1 MTAEYDEVRR
11 RLNTGELYVDYGPGL
26 EALEAERTA
35 GKELVHDFNLTRP
48 SATAERERIL
58 RALLGSMGEGVWI
71 EPTLRVSYGSHVS
84 VGSHVY
90 ANFGLVLVDDADVR
104 IGDRVL
110 LGPNVVITTAG
121 HPIDPVVRATDAQF
135 SAPVTIE
142 EGAWLGA
149 GVVVLPGVT
158 IGAGSVIGSGRVGSR
173 SSPGGVVGVGTPCGG
188 RRAIGPEDA
197 QFAYRPPA
205 VAPMPR

>member
-1 MTAEYDEVRR
+1 MTR

-48 SATAERERIL
+48 SQTAERERIL
-58 RALLGSMGEGVWI
+58 RDLFGSIGEGVWI
-71 EPTLRVSYGSHVS
+71 EPTLRVSYGSHTHL
-84 VGSHVY
+84 GSHVY
-90 ANFGLVLVDDADVR
+90 ANFGLVLVDDAEVR

-110 LGPNVVITTAG
+110 FGPNVVITTAG
-121 HPIDPVVRATDAQF
+121 HPIDPAVRATDAQF
-135 SAPVTIE
+135 SAPVVIE

-158 IGAGSVIGSGRVGSR
+158 IGAGSVIGSGSVVSR
-173 SSPGGVVGVGTPCGG
+173 SIPAGVVAVGTPC
-188 RRAIGPEDA
+188 RVLREIGPQDA
-197 QFAYRPPA
+197 EFAHRPPA
-205 VAPMPR
+205 TAPLPPR